1 MNCVKPFKTCSR
13 PSSKFLLV
21 LILTLVLSQ
30 TSLTNCTTLRQSQT
44 QTQSL
49 SQTNSHSQSLSQTKS
64 HTFDTI
70 HIIER
75 ETLWLPPDSL
85 GLQYPLRTTQKQI
98 GSSRQTNSQRIA
110 EHRDTVYLSSQTQT
124 HTQSKTQPQPLY
136 QSHTFPWLIILLVL
150 LLAIIIIF
158 LIKH

>member
-49 SQTNSHSQSLSQTKS
+49 SQTNS